1 MAMKVSTATLILCA
15 LACVLVASPAFA
27 QGQTKNWAQDPR
39 QEEDLKEQKKTAKE
53 IEKEYNA
60 VVKRTN
66 SQTTS
71 AASDPWANIRPS
83 SPEKAKQ

>member
-1 MAMKVSTATLILCA
+1 MKVSTATLILCA
-15 LACVLVASPAFA
+15 LACALLASPAFA
-27 QGQTKNWAQDPR
+27 QAQRDKWAQDPR
-39 QEEDLKEQKKTAKE
+39 QEEDAKEAKKNAKE

-66 SQTTS
+66 TQTSS

-83 SPEKAKQ
+83 SPANAKQ